1 MDAGLS
7 FSINSNTSWRKDF
20 AMTSDY
26 RIAGETARGK
36 VHKKLLLS
44 GHRKQYNR
52 LMRVLY
58 LCQYFPPEI
67 GATQIRAYEMAKNL
81 VAMGHRVTMMTEVP
95 NHPSG
100 VIRPEYRKRFR
111 VVEQMHGI
119 EVIRSWVY
127 ATPDK
132 TFRTRLLFYVSYM
145 VTTIVNSLL
154 LGKGKYD
161 VVYAT
166 SPPLF
171 VGLAGLVIARM
182 RRVPFVFEVRDLW
195 PEAAVELGELQGPHY
210 IRWAHA
216 MADYC
221 YKRARGIVCVTQG
234 IYTALAAKRLPER
247 KLFIVKNG
255 TNPDRYRYVFER
267 ELEEKRGW
275 KGRFV
280 VLYAGVH
287 GVGQGLETVLEA
299 ASALLPVKPIHFVF
313 IGEGPRK
320 RELMAHAS
328 RRYLSNVE
336 FLPEVSADEIAKYIS
351 LSSLCLVP
359 LKKNELFKGALP
371 SKMFDSWACGKPILL
386 TVDGEARAELELA
399 RGGVFV
405 EPENASAMARAI
417 MEMYRKPEQVRQM
430 GENGGRYIL
439 EQGYDRAVQARKL
452 AQILQN
458 LL

>member
-1 MDAGLS
+1 MRTERNEA
-7 FSINSNTSWRKDF
+7 IPKRK
-20 AMTSDY
+20 
-26 RIAGETARGK
+26 E
-36 VHKKLLLS
+36 HKKLLIL
-44 GHRKQYNR
+44 GRGKQYNP
-52 LMRVLY
+52 LMRILY
-58 LCQYFPPEI
+58 LSQYFPPEI

-100 VIRPEYRKRFR
+100 LIHSEYRARVR
-111 VVEQMHGI
+111 VVEQTHGI
-119 EVIRSWVY
+119 EVVRSWVY
-127 ATPDK
+127 ATPYK
-132 TFRTRLLFYVSYM
+132 TFRTRMLFYLSYV
-145 VTTIVNSLL
+145 VTTIVNSLFL
-154 LGKGKYD
+154 SKGTYD

-171 VGLAGLVIARM
+171 VGLAGLVIAKM

-195 PEAAVELGELQGPHY
+195 PESAVELGELQNPHY
-210 IRWAHA
+210 ISWAHA

-221 YKRARGIVCVTQG
+221 YRQARGIVCVTQG
-234 IYTALAAKRLPER
+234 IYTTLVSRGPSKQ

-255 TNPDRYRYVFER
+255 TNPERYRYVFER
-267 ELEEKRGW
+267 DLEEKLGWRG
-275 KGRFV
+275 KFV

-287 GVGQGLETVLEA
+287 GVGQGLEAVLGA
-299 ASALLPVKPIHFVF
+299 ASALRRVEPIRFVF

-328 RRYLSNVE
+328 RRHLSNVE
-336 FLPEVSADEIAKYIS
+336 FLPEVSAGEIAKYIS

-386 TVDGEARAELELA
+386 GVDGEARKELESA
-399 RGGVFV
+399 RGGMFI
-405 EPENASAMARAI
+405 EPENVSAMARAI
-417 MEMYRKPEQVRQM
+417 MEMYQKPEQARQM
-430 GENGGRYIL
+430 GENGRRYIL
-439 EQGYDRAVQARKL
+439 EQGYDRAKQARKL